1 MLEKFKPIIHVPR
14 EEPDC
19 QLIDVLF
26 ELRPRYIILWY
37 HWPNDDYTGK
47 PDYEPVI
54 LFLKANQLVAIGIRP
69 HTKYKHALRWVTEGS
84 RPVIIF
90 TTAWHG
96 PMINHGRIRDAFA
109 ASFSLSAIADK
120 IDDYSLISGI
130 PPPWYITDDANV
142 SVYDYADRM
151 ARELGIP

>member
-54 LFLKANQLVAIGIRP
+54 LFLKANQLVAI
-69 HTKYKHALRWVTEGS
+69 
-84 RPVIIF
+84 
-90 TTAWHG
+90 
-96 PMINHGRIRDAFA
+96 
-109 ASFSLSAIADK
+109 
-120 IDDYSLISGI
+120 
-130 PPPWYITDDANV
+130 
-142 SVYDYADRM
+142 
-151 ARELGIP
+151 